1 MKSSLWCSVQYCILR
16 YCGFTV
22 MVCVVS
28 TACRSVYSFHSLQNR
43 VSNSTFSLLAK
54 NARCRETCKQDRRHM
69 PRNRRCT
76 ILTQPPAG
84 FVVQYAELVAC
95 MAKRCL
101 FGLSGFFWFI
111 LPAFIL
117 QSFHPILPRTQLQSR
132 LKVTGSQ
139 VGRKWLKLAEAA
151 KATPRQPAGAQGCKG
166 WKGAIA
172 SSTYGRPST
181 LHQARTLHPA

>member
-1 MKSSLWCSVQYCILR
+1 MKSSLLCSVQYCILR
-16 YCGFTV
+16 DCGFV
-22 MVCVVS
+22 LILCVVF
-28 TACRSVYSFHSLQNR
+28 TACRMESQIPLSLSSPKTPDVVKR
-43 VSNSTFSLLAK
+43 ASKAM
-54 NARCRETCKQDRRHM
+54 A
-69 PRNRRCT
+69 RNRWCT

-84 FVVQYAELVAC
+84 FVA
-95 MAKRCL
+95 RCKVGCIVWKKCL
-101 FGLSGFFWFI
+101 DGLSGFFWLI
-111 LPAFIL
+111 LPALIL
-117 QSFHPILPRTQLQSR
+117 QSFHPNLPRTQLQSR
-132 LKVTGSQ
+132 LKFNGSQ